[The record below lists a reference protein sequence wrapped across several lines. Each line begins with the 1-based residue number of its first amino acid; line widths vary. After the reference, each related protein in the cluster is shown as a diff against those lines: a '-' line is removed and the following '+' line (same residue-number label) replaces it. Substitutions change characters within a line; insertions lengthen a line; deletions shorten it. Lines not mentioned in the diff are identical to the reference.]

1 MIIRKLVEHAFK
13 RLWLLAIPIVVA
25 PALVLYI
32 SSQQPERYV
41 STASVWASDPR
52 GIDATSLDNFSSRSS
67 PASRLRTVLRDLL
80 ATHSFRSAVALEA
93 GMLPTTELALAD
105 TAQLEQAANKVG
117 ERTSIQSRGTFI
129 VSLTAR
135 ASNAR
140 DAQALLEAVISQYQ
154 ARNELEITRQA
165 DFANSY
171 FSQQLEIAQ
180 RELDTRQA
188 LRDAYLV
195 LNPEATDPTVNA
207 LNFNNYRSLD
217 RRVTVQENI
226 AVYRL

>member
-1 MIIRKLVEHAFK
+1 M
-13 RLWLLAIPIVVA
+13 
-25 PALVLYI
+25 
-32 SSQQPERYV
+32 
-41 STASVWASDPR
+41 
-52 GIDATSLDNFSSRSS
+52 
-67 PASRLRTVLRDLL
+67 
-80 ATHSFRSAVALEA
+80 
-93 GMLPTTELALAD
+93 
-105 TAQLEQAANKVG
+105 
-117 ERTSIQSRGTFI
+117 
-129 VSLTAR
+129 
-135 ASNAR
+135 
-140 DAQALLEAVISQYQ
+140 ISQYQ

-195 LNPEATDPTVNA
+195 LNPGATDPTVNA

-226 AVYRL
+226 VEDLRLSLQEAAVLAVISPLGQEARFSV